1 VKILNI
7 ISYLKT
13 YKIDIYG
20 DLNEL
25 NDFSLIDI
33 IESNV
38 NKILDGNQRMNL
50 FESHNIMQFLQIG
63 KGHRTDFVKLT
74 NGRLIIQILKVMDMH
89 LIKLGDKNITR
100 FDIALRNFEPK
111 YKLYDDL
118 K

>member
-89 LIKLGDKNITR
+89 LIKLGEKKINT
-100 FDIALRNFEPK
+100 FDMALKNFEPK
-111 YKLYDDL
+111 YKLYDDI

>member
-1 VKILNI
+1 MKILNI

-89 LIKLGDKNITR
+89 LIKLGEKKITT
-100 FDIALRNFEPK
+100 FDMALKNFEPK
-111 YKLYDDL
+111 YKLYDDI